1 MTTTDRQA
9 RMWAMLCHLS
19 AFSGWFI
26 PFGHILGP
34 LIIWLIK
41 RDDHPFINE
50 QGKESLNF
58 QISLSIYLIVSAI
71 LVLALIGFVLFFIVG
86 IVGFIFVIVAAVK
99 ANEGVSYRYPL
110 TIRFLR

>member
-1 MTTTDRQA
+1 MTTADRQA

-19 AFSGWFI
+19 AFSGWII

-71 LVLALIGFVLFFIVG
+71 LVLVLIGFVLFFIVG

-99 ANEGVSYRYPL
+99 SNEGVPYRYPL

>member
-19 AFSGWFI
+19 AFSGWII

>member
-19 AFSGWFI
+19 AFSGWII

-71 LVLALIGFVLFFIVG
+71 LVLALIGFVLFFVVG

>member
-19 AFSGWFI
+19 AFSFWII